1 MHLLDIVT
9 TACIAVLV
17 GVELAVSLVMNPIVW
32 KLESFSQAVAI
43 RILAARLGKLMPPW
57 YILTCV
63 LLIVE
68 AVHQYG
74 KPGAG
79 LLIAACVIWIVTIIL
94 TLLILVPV
102 NIRLALINADTFA
115 DGVKQEH
122 MRWDSFHRMRIVVI
136 FVAMICFLAGI
147 HG

>member
-9 TACIAVLV
+9 TACIGVLV
-17 GVELAVSLVMNPIVW
+17 GVELAVSLFMNPIVW

-43 RILAARLGKLMPPW
+43 RILAARLGKVMPLW
-57 YILTCV
+57 YILTC
-63 LLIVE
+63 LLLVTE
-68 AVHQYG
+68 AIRQHG

-79 LLIAACVIWIVTIIL
+79 LLIAASVIWIVTIIL
-94 TLLILVPV
+94 TVLILVPV

-122 MRWDSFHRMRIVVI
+122 MRWDSFHRIRIVVV
-136 FVAMICFLAGI
+136 FVAMICFLVGI
-147 HG
+147 HW